1 MAKSTIKPKPPSMSP
16 GEHSKWKP
24 CRLCTTKWVTAELK
38 FDSGSTVPTVGE
50 TLTGATS
57 GDTGVVTEIETLLSG
72 AWGDSDATG
81 YLHVDTLV
89 GNDDEQYSIFEDDEL
104 INGSTA
110 GSDCLTADGQG
121 NVKIWA
127 VMYPKRLMVKEEGHW
142 YCLWHHKFRFSPRFR
157 DREKLVVTEEERGK
171 E

>member
-1 MAKSTIKPKPPSMSP
+1 MSP

-24 CRLCTTKWVTAELK
+24 CRLCTTKWITAELK

-72 AWGDSDATG
+72 SWAGGDAAG
-81 YLHVDTLV
+81 YLHVDTLS
-89 GNDDEQYSIFEDDEL
+89 GDDAEQYSIFSDDEL

-110 GSDCLTADGQG
+110 GSNCLTADGQG

-127 VMYPKRLMVKEEGHW
+127 ILWPKRLLTRYEGKD
-142 YCLWHHKFRFSPRFR
+142 YCPEHAGFRMRPRER
-157 DREKLVVTEEERGK
+157 DKQKLRIVEDERGR